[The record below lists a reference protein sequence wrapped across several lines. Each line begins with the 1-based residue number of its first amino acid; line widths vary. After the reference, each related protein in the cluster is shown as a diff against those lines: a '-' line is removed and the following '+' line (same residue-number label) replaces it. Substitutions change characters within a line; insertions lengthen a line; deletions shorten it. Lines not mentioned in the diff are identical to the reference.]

1 MSHAIPSDV
10 FHGLKSARWNSA
22 VSMLVWGSA
31 ELELHA
37 ELCCWCVV
45 SFVPVMGRGRCGR
58 KFALRGLLAMKT
70 GQNSPSKRKTCQIR
84 PFWACRASFIPEQWA
99 PGSRGASF
107 IPEQRAPGS
116 RGESFVPELVAC
128 GACRATFVSAVFSML
143 HAGLRRP
150 LAYAIHAAR
159 FGRRCGGAAS
169 GVAQSCARR
178 ACRPHDVL
186 QLASRGDMP
195 LALRGLGSG

>member
-1 MSHAIPSDV
+1 MWNRHVAMSHAIPSDV

-45 SFVPVMGRGRCGR
+45 SFVPVMGRGRCVR
-58 KFALRGLLAMKT
+58 KLALLGLLATKT

-84 PFWACRASFIPEQWA
+84 PFWACRASFIPEQ
-99 PGSRGASF
+99 
-107 IPEQRAPGS
+107 RAPGS

-128 GACRATFVSAVFSML
+128 GECRATFVSAVFSML

-178 ACRPHDVL
+178 ACRPHGIL